1 MSYKLRSG
9 FVSNMQLLTTIV
21 ALCHS
26 RVYTGKWHLGMHGSN
41 EQDFAKS
48 PVNQGFDYF
57 YGLPLTNL
65 KDFGD
70 TGETVRFVTCTQHC
84 CFLYLYNASHIF
96 SQKCKAFRCRCCM
109 LQISTRSRCAG
120 L

>member
-84 CFLYLYNASHIF
+84 CFL
-96 SQKCKAFRCRCCM
+96 
-109 LQISTRSRCAG
+109 
-120 L
+120 